1 VTDDGLWA
9 LGSGSGSGE
18 VVEELDHD

>member
-1 VTDDGLWA
+1 VTDDGLWT
-9 LGSGSGSGE
+9 LGGGSGSGE